1 MIWEAPISPCSA
13 LSSGGV
19 APALK
24 HLPGQVPS
32 PAGDGG
38 ALSTAPAPCASVLPS
53 GGGEGFLQPRFVL
66 SKGLLVS
73 GSFSSRFLSF
83 LLCCLNLNPFKLP
96 RPGCCLPPRSCV
108 PNVRA
113 AIGDPHGWVAGVGEP
128 STQPAWLLPSQW
140 LTQSHPL
147 QRGRRL
153 RLTRCT
159 PPQGP
164 HLTSMHLRH
173 FAFPAS
179 SSINNMKVLFYV
191 CIGIKTNIL
200 IIYMKTFSSP

>member
-113 AIGDPHGWVAGVGEP
+113 AMGDRSPSILWRGDRALGGCLHTHSGMVGGQPRYPLCLPCCPGEGPSWV
-128 STQPAWLLPSQW
+128 S
-140 LTQSHPL
+140 
-147 QRGRRL
+147 
-153 RLTRCT
+153 
-159 PPQGP
+159 
-164 HLTSMHLRH
+164 
-173 FAFPAS
+173 
-179 SSINNMKVLFYV
+179 
-191 CIGIKTNIL
+191 
-200 IIYMKTFSSP
+200 